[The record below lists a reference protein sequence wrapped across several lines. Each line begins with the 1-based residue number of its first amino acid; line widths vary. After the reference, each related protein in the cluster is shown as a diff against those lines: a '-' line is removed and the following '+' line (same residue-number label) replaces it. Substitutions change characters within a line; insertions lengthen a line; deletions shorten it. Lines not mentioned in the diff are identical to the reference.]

1 MQYVWY
7 ENSKLTLNRSTLHF
21 TSTCTMPCHCR
32 NISKHIL
39 FASCITLQELPSY
52 DERRALLARDPLACA
67 EGFRTLVMLTLRH
80 VFGVRYCPD
89 CPNCA
94 QSDRPCMDAFG
105 SNATAKGGIFGRID
119 AIYGSI
125 ECQKSGSLHLHTQAF
140 VQCYH
145 QFTPLSELV
154 TLSSER
160 QLELL
165 RRYSTYSAH
174 VRRTIYNKPQDWEE
188 EQQDVEADWPEYKG
202 CALMVSRPA
211 YQSAD
216 AASMTAEEWKLAFL
230 TQDVEELQ
238 KRKQHHVHLPSGPNG
253 ERQPLNHCKDA
264 KDPTKCKGGFPRDGW
279 LTDELLLICPQLAED
294 MEMPR
299 SGKRTMV
306 GMPWGPCNNASLN
319 GNHPA
324 MLAAQRCNG
333 DVQLPYRFPITDQ
346 VHAHSCKGCDE
357 DCDKKVPIWELAKA
371 AQNGQSA
378 QAGYGCD
385 YQNKRHLIA
394 IFEAKEWEKSQS
406 KMIEDIMEEKPGYVG
421 ARLSKRLMTDLYG
434 RGVCRGA
441 VECTNL
447 VLHAEKADPTL
458 AESIKTAPVTD
469 ITLAYP
475 LRLLAE
481 IKEGQRWPQ
490 EPRRQQTDLRVHTRP
505 KLVDCPFWTVYGG
518 RGCLPQAGRAKKMW
532 CVYIFTLLHSTVHTS
547 SVGFAL
553 QPSH

>member
-1 MQYVWY
+1 MCLVMV
-7 ENSKLTLNRSTLHF
+7 
-21 TSTCTMPCHCR
+21 C
-32 NISKHIL
+32 
-39 FASCITLQELPSY
+39 ATLQELPLY

-80 VFGVRYCPD
+80 LFGVRYCPD

-94 QSDRPCMDAFG
+94 RSDRPCMDAFG

-119 AIYGSI
+119 AIYGAI

-145 QFTPLSELV
+145 QFRPLSELV
-154 TLSSER
+154 TLSNER

-202 CALMVSRPA
+202 CALMATRPT

-216 AASMTAEEWKLAFL
+216 AAAITAEEWKVAYL

-238 KRKQHHVHLPSGPNG
+238 KRKQHHVHLPTGPNG

-279 LTDELLLICPQLAED
+279 LTDDLLLICPHLAED
-294 MEMPR
+294 MDMPR

-333 DVQLPYRFPITDQ
+333 DVQLPYRFPITEATHSQ
-346 VHAHSCKGCDE
+346 SCKGCDK
-357 DCDKKVPIWELAKA
+357 DCDKKVPIFQLVN
-371 AQNGQSA
+371 AQVDQAA

-385 YQNKRHLIA
+385 YQNKRLGIA
-394 IFEAKEWEKSQS
+394 VHEVKEWEKAQT
-406 KMIEDIMEEKPGYVG
+406 KLIEDIMENKPGYVG
-421 ARLSKRLMTDLYG
+421 ARLSKRLMTDCYG

-447 VLHAEKADPTL
+447 VLRAGQSDPTL
-458 AESIKTAPVTD
+458 AESIKTAPVTEVA
-469 ITLAYP
+469 LAHP
-475 LRLLAE
+475 LRMLTNIRAE
-481 IKEGQRWPQ
+481 VAWPA
-490 EPRRQQTDLRVHTRP
+490 EPRRKQIDMRVHARP
-505 KLVDCPFWTVYGG
+505 KLIDCPFWTVYGG
-518 RGCLPQAGRAKKMW
+518 RGRFPQARDSSKSRKHCVFEIQTHRAI
-532 CVYIFTLLHSTVHTS
+532 CNYINTCFSYV
-547 SVGFAL
+547 
-553 QPSH
+553 

>member
-1 MQYVWY
+1 M
-7 ENSKLTLNRSTLHF
+7 
-21 TSTCTMPCHCR
+21 
-32 NISKHIL
+32 
-39 FASCITLQELPSY
+39 Y

-80 VFGVRYCPD
+80 LFGVRYCPD

-94 QSDRPCMDAFG
+94 QSDHPCMDAFG

-145 QFTPLSELV
+145 QFKPLSELV
-154 TLSSER
+154 TLSHER

-174 VRRTIYNKPQDWEE
+174 VRRTIYCKPGDWEE

-202 CALMVSRPA
+202 CALMASRPT

-216 AASMTAEEWKLAFL
+216 AASMTAEEWKTVYL

-238 KRKQHHVHLPSGPNG
+238 KRKQHHVHLPTGPNG

-264 KDPTKCKGGFPRDGW
+264 KDPTKCKGGFPRNGW

-294 MEMPR
+294 MDMPR
-299 SGKRTMV
+299 SAKRTMV

-333 DVQLPYRFPITDQ
+333 DVQVPYRFPITEQ
-346 VHAHSCKGCDE
+346 VHAHSSKGCNE

-394 IFEAKEWEKSQS
+394 IFEAKEWEKAQS
-406 KMIEDIMEEKPGYVG
+406 KMIEDIMEERPGYVG
-421 ARLSKRLMTDLYG
+421 ARLGKRLMTDLYG

-458 AESIKTAPVTD
+458 AESVKTAPVTD
-469 ITLAYP
+469 ITLAFP
-475 LRLLAE
+475 LAE
-481 IKEGQRWPQ
+481 IRKEQRWPK
-490 EPRRQQTDLRVHTRP
+490 EPRRQQTDLRVYTRP

-518 RGCLPQAGRAKKMW
+518 RGCFPQAGHGPKRCRAYHIHIYPLR
-532 CVYIFTLLHSTVHTS
+532 CHCTYIFCFGFCLDFNLGPEPFIHIISVIPISFISFHMQLST
-547 SVGFAL
+547 
-553 QPSH
+553 

>member
-1 MQYVWY
+1 
-7 ENSKLTLNRSTLHF
+7 
-21 TSTCTMPCHCR
+21 
-32 NISKHIL
+32 
-39 FASCITLQELPSY
+39 
-52 DERRALLARDPLACA
+52 
-67 EGFRTLVMLTLRH
+67 
-80 VFGVRYCPD
+80 
-89 CPNCA
+89 
-94 QSDRPCMDAFG
+94 
-105 SNATAKGGIFGRID
+105 
-119 AIYGSI
+119 
-125 ECQKSGSLHLHTQAF
+125 
-140 VQCYH
+140 
-145 QFTPLSELV
+145 
-154 TLSSER
+154 
-160 QLELL
+160 
-165 RRYSTYSAH
+165 
-174 VRRTIYNKPQDWEE
+174 
-188 EQQDVEADWPEYKG
+188 
-202 CALMVSRPA
+202 
-211 YQSAD
+211 
-216 AASMTAEEWKLAFL
+216 
-230 TQDVEELQ
+230 
-238 KRKQHHVHLPSGPNG
+238 
-253 ERQPLNHCKDA
+253 
-264 KDPTKCKGGFPRDGW
+264 
-279 LTDELLLICPQLAED
+279 
-294 MEMPR
+294 
-299 SGKRTMV
+299 MV

-505 KLVDCPFWTVYGG
+505 KLVDC
-518 RGCLPQAGRAKKMW
+518 
-532 CVYIFTLLHSTVHTS
+532 LHSTVHTS
-547 SVGFAL
+547 SVGFRLATQPLIYIISVIQISFVFMFLLYRAFTLITAFLNTMSGNIDHINSPCNHVNLKINDLPHAL
-553 QPSH
+553 TGAHAFRLRVCEALPHEAGQASHHRRRSQGPPRE